1 MSAVSKRTGGLAIS
15 YAIDSASEDEAD
27 ISVATMMMPTPD
39 SGVENI
45 APGKKRAGRPK
56 ATAKSSAI
64 KAPAKA
70 PVRASARRASGGA
83 IIGNIKARAGRKP
96 LTEISNPQDASDTEE
111 VDEFEI
117 PAEPKAD
124 APRQMNTPV
133 TAMKPPAKKRGPAKG
148 KANETKQKGAKGNP
162 AVAPTSEMGEIPET
176 QEDVTVQSKLARTQS
191 AAAKRLRVAKREV
204 VPETQPERM
213 DVDKSEA
220 PPDAEDQI
228 DDPTPRPISRTANR
242 TISAP
247 RQRQASVRHGRG
259 GSASDTERGGND
271 PTLRRKLNDL
281 TKKFEALDTKYR
293 SIRDV
298 GVHEAGV
305 NFEKLK
311 IQTDEKTLGAL
322 FGVQTRS

>member
-213 DVDKSEA
+213 DIDKSEA
-220 PPDAEDQI
+220 QPDAEDPI

>member
-204 VPETQPERM
+204 VPETQPWTWTNQKLRPTRRIRSMTRHHGQSAGLPIALYLHQDNVKHQFDMEGE
-213 DVDKSEA
+213 VVHLILKEEA
-220 PPDAEDQI
+220 
-228 DDPTPRPISRTANR
+228 TTRHYG
-242 TISAP
+242 
-247 RQRQASVRHGRG
+247 AS
-259 GSASDTERGGND
+259 SMT
-271 PTLRRKLNDL
+271 
-281 TKKFEALDTKYR
+281 
-293 SIRDV
+293 
-298 GVHEAGV
+298 
-305 NFEKLK
+305 
-311 IQTDEKTLGAL
+311 
-322 FGVQTRS
+322 